1 MQTSWNKEKAERY
14 KKRAVSAS
22 VLLSVCLFLL
32 KLFASF
38 ATGSLAIL
46 SSLVDSLSDI
56 VASFV
61 SFFAVRI
68 ALKPAS
74 CSYRYGYLKAESL
87 SALTQAAF
95 IAGSGLFVIYNGI
108 DRFFNPITLQH
119 TSIGIGVMLLSLAA
133 TICLILFQSYVSKHT
148 NSLAIKAD
156 SAHYVVDILTNI
168 GIILSLL
175 IVKFFNIN
183 WFDTVSAFLIAG
195 YLIYYAYQIALEA
208 MNALMD
214 KELPEEVRREIGKI
228 IHSTPE
234 IRGFH
239 DLRSRDLGGVYHF
252 EIHLEIDGN
261 LPLSEAHKLGDLV
274 EEKIKKRYPDAQVLI
289 HQDPFGLKEKR
300 LDDSLENCTSL

>member
-1 MQTSWNKEKAERY
+1 MQTSWNKEKTERY
-14 KKRAVSAS
+14 KKYAVSTS

-32 KLFASF
+32 KLFASL

-56 VASFV
+56 VASLV

-95 IAGSGLFVIYNGI
+95 IAGSGLFVIYSGI
-108 DRFFNPITLQH
+108 NRFLNPLALQQ
-119 TSIGIGVMLLSLAA
+119 TSVGIFVMCLSLGA

-148 NSLAIKAD
+148 HSLAIKAD
-156 SAHYVVDILTNI
+156 SAHYAVDILTNI

-175 IVKFFNIN
+175 VVKIFHIN
-183 WFDTVSAFLIAG
+183 WFDTISAFLIAG

-208 MNALMD
+208 MTALMD
-214 KELPEEVRREIGKI
+214 KELPDEVRTQIGKI
-228 IHSTPE
+228 IHS
-234 IRGFH
+234 ISDIKGFH
-239 DLRSRDLGGVYHF
+239 DLRSRDLGGVYYF

-261 LPLSEAHKLGDLV
+261 LPLSEAHRLGDLV
-274 EEKIKKRYPDAQVLI
+274 EEKIRQRYPNAQVLI

-300 LDDSLENCTSL
+300 LDDSLENCTK